1 MHLPSSL
8 RTVVLSVICV
18 AVCGLQGCGRDAPPK
33 ASNTGQPSTTAAAA
47 PAGENPAPSEKPTSQ
62 DETSTPA
69 TAATPAKTKETAPPT
84 RKQET
89 VSVDETPR
97 EPATV
102 TEAAALLDL
111 RTLPLLEGAE
121 VPGLRNQVG
130 WLDYKVKA
138 DLKDAFAFHVQQ
150 LEESGWQE
158 LPDSRSDES
167 SLQAVFTQEGFVVAL
182 SAFELG
188 NSPEAK
194 GLVNISI
201 KNHGNVPSRSLP
213 VPDGAE
219 AHYVD
224 DTQAAYV
231 TTAAADQTRK
241 QCDRLLLDLGWK
253 PYSSSGSTR
262 YFKNNAVLLATSV
275 STFESAPGETF
286 IAYHTE
292 QMSADI
298 PMPTEYQDA
307 NYIDAQ
313 KRFIFDCPAKDIAE
327 VTTYYRAELA
337 EQDWRPTSEPTRIDD
352 KTMVIFRNQS
362 GDMIALEFRN
372 FPDECQVSVAHSTAA
387 EVAELERRMAE
398 EARQRAAALA
408 ATEDDAM
415 PNVASPTP
423 PVALDPPPAEQVVQ
437 ASVDM
442 PIQAEGEAS
451 EQPARGILASQIP
464 LPKKATDREMKAD
477 IGMVIYRSELSIG
490 EIASFYRK
498 ELGKLGWE
506 EVEDETFLFD
516 DENVGA
522 IGFNKAD
529 DSLRV
534 AIQSGQPESKSRILI
549 DGEGIVWPN
558 SESEEFS
565 SFVEE
570 ETPEEPTDDDVA
582 LRVSEV
588 KVGKCKGFVQRNDE
602 KFEMNH
608 ALAFQDVE
616 FGEPVTVVYVSEKPF
631 RTAGLKGT
639 RVDDLMIH
647 DLRATGHPT
656 SMEITIRG
664 NYVSINCH
672 FKSGM
677 IGNSGSAFKS
687 EAVVTDGRL
696 RGKVFTPEPC
706 EHFDDVIQFSVDLD
720 VELMKVAET
729 AAPVTLT
736 ASEDYEYPVPL
747 GSDEVSSQSS
757 PYRTVISGSHAAD
770 LATMTEFYRDQL
782 AQSGWEEKADATK
795 TTEKTASMS
804 FDNDGTALL
813 VDLRTVDGATEFA
826 ITSRNVER
834 AKKNEVVP
842 EAGQAK
848 VVLGNAAEADIVIV
862 IDDTEHKISVG
873 VGSHGPADAEKIDIK
888 PGKHTIVIKVPNE
901 NPQTEEVDVKPG
913 TTWGIVAFGDEGYL
927 ADRIY

>member
-1 MHLPSSL
+1 MHLPSPL
-8 RTVVLSVICV
+8 RIVVPFVICV
-18 AVCGLQGCGRDAPPK
+18 AVCGLQGCGRDAPPT
-33 ASNTGQPSTTAAAA
+33 ASNARQPSTTAAAA
-47 PAGENPAPSEKPTSQ
+47 PAGENPASSGQEVESPAAAAVTSATTE
-62 DETSTPA
+62 ETT
-69 TAATPAKTKETAPPT
+69 PPT
-84 RKQET
+84 REQET
-89 VSVDETPR
+89 VSVDETPQ

-102 TEAAALLDL
+102 AEAAALLDL
-111 RTLPLLEGAE
+111 RTLPLPEGAE
-121 VPGLRNQVG
+121 VPGVRNQVG

-150 LEESGWQE
+150 LEESGRQE

-167 SLQAVFTQEGFVVAL
+167 SIQAVFTQAGFVVAL
-182 SAFELG
+182 SAFEPRT
-188 NSPEAK
+188 SAEAK
-194 GLVNISI
+194 GLVSISI

-219 AHYVD
+219 SHYVA

-231 TTAAADQTRK
+231 TTAAADQTRE

-253 PYSSSGSTR
+253 PYSSSGNTR
-262 YFKNNAVLLATSV
+262 YFKKNAVLLATSV
-275 STFESAPGETF
+275 STFDSAPGETF
-286 IAYHTE
+286 ITYHTE

-307 NYIDAQ
+307 HYIDSQ
-313 KRFIFDCPAKDIAE
+313 KRVLFDCPVDGIDE
-327 VTTYYRAELA
+327 VTTYYRTELG

-352 KTMVIFRNQS
+352 RTMVIFRNQS
-362 GDMIALEFRN
+362 GDMIALEFRH
-372 FPDECQVSVAHSTAA
+372 FSDECQVSVAHSTAA

-522 IGFNKAD
+522 IGFKKAD
-529 DSLRV
+529 DSLRI

-795 TTEKTASMS
+795 TTEKTASIS
-804 FDNDGTALL
+804 FDNDGTTLL
-813 VDLRTVDGATEFA
+813 VDLRSVDGATEFA
-826 ITSRNVER
+826 IASRNEER
-834 AKKNEVVP
+834 AKKDKVVP
-842 EAGQAK
+842 ETGQAK
-848 VVLGNAAEADIVIV
+848 VVFGNATEAEIVIA
-862 IDDTEHKISVG
+862 IDDTEYKISVG
-873 VGSHGPADAEKIDIK
+873 VGSHGPTDAKKIDIK

-913 TTWGIVAFGDEGYL
+913 TTWGIVAFGDGGYL